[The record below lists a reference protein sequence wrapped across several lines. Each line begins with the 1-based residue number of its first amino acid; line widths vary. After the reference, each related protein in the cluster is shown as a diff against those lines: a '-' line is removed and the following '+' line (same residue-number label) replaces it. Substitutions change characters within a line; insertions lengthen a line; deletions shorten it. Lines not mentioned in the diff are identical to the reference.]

1 MDSVENRLNEF
12 FITTFNKILNSEER
26 SLQKSELTDISVR
39 EIHIIE
45 AVGLSKPYAKN
56 TMSNIASEV
65 GISLGALSTAVNA
78 LVRKGYISRGGDASD
93 RRKVYIYLTETGE
106 KAFLLHKE
114 FHKKMISGITKLLNE
129 NECETLI
136 KALSTI
142 TCFSIIQISKLR

>member
-142 TCFSIIQISKLR
+142 TCFFNNSDI

>member
-56 TMSNIASEV
+56 TMSNIAREV

-142 TCFSIIQISKLR
+142 TCFFNNSDI

>member
-26 SLQKSELTDISVR
+26 SLQKSQLTDISVR

-56 TMSNIASEV
+56 TMSNIAREV

-142 TCFSIIQISKLR
+142 TCFFNNSDI

>member
-78 LVRKGYISRGGDASD
+78 LVRKGYISKG
-93 RRKVYIYLTETGE
+93 KYTYILP
-106 KAFLLHKE
+106 KQV
-114 FHKKMISGITKLLNE
+114 KKLSCFTRNF
-129 NECETLI
+129 I
-136 KALSTI
+136 K
-142 TCFSIIQISKLR
+142 K

>member
-26 SLQKSELTDISVR
+26 SLQKSQLTDISVR

-129 NECETLI
+129 NECEILI

-142 TCFSIIQISKLR
+142 TCFFNNSDI

>member
-26 SLQKSELTDISVR
+26 SLQKSQLTDISVR

-142 TCFSIIQISKLR
+142 TCFFNNSDI

>member
-56 TMSNIASEV
+56 TMNNLLSEV

-78 LVRKGYISRGGDASD
+78 ACQKRLYQQRRRCVRQKGKYTYILPKQG
-93 RRKVYIYLTETGE
+93 
-106 KAFLLHKE
+106 
-114 FHKKMISGITKLLNE
+114 KKLSCFTRNF
-129 NECETLI
+129 I
-136 KALSTI
+136 K
-142 TCFSIIQISKLR
+142 K

>member
-26 SLQKSELTDISVR
+26 SPQKSELTDISVR

-56 TMSNIASEV
+56 TMSNIAREV

-142 TCFSIIQISKLR
+142 TCFFNNSDI